1 MAVHIRLSRIGAKK
15 RPFYRIIVADHRSP
29 NGGRFLENIGTYDP
43 TAETLA
49 FHIDADRLAYWRGH
63 GAVPSATLDKLIK
76 RQGREAAAAPAAAP
90 AGAVK

>member
-43 TAETLA
+43 TVEPVQFT
-49 FHIDADRLAYWRGH
+49 IDQARLTYWRSH
-63 GAVPSATLDKLIK
+63 GAQASATLDRLIK
-76 RQGREAAAAPAAAP
+76 RQARVVAAAPAETP
-90 AGAVK
+90 